1 MDNLLN
7 SDLNTPEINYS
18 DIGKEVKTSNALLN
32 LPSDDVQPVRAP
44 YQTPLSIDL
53 KDYTRF
59 ISSDAFP
66 KVGIDPSLTQ
76 QEMESQYDANQSN
89 WEAFSNMMGKLSNK
103 TADSFVNFFQADFL
117 TNDALINEVSK
128 QLEEEKQYDLYHPN
142 FDSRSDETR
151 DSFLQ
156 WIPGFKG
163 SADNYEQFL
172 PNLGYTIG
180 MAGAAAVQ
188 NIVFGAMTGG
198 LGELVNAASTAK
210 KGKALWDLIS
220 GFKNIEVGYNALRTL
235 NQGNKIVKATEL
247 GLAGFNMVAAFR
259 SEAASEAAQTGQST
273 FQKLKDDYVSVHGYD
288 PFGEDLQ
295 RIKDN
300 AYSAAKTDFWMNAP
314 ILMTSN
320 LIQFSRLLMPS
331 AGKVVSEVM
340 KDATKGYTLTG
351 EIGKATFE
359 AEQSFAKAFSAA
371 SKMDKVKLGA
381 SAAGSVLKA
390 MKDPLAEGMEE
401 ALQRFSS
408 SFSQDYYTDKYYGKN
423 SIGKSVQEAT
433 SDMLSAE
440 GMQEFIGGALIGFG
454 TSVVGKISNKTGLS
468 DKYANITGGET
479 RAQAEERKANY
490 RTDLLDLVNKSG
502 VDFAMK
508 DNGFADAIRSIVTSK
523 EMIDAKNM
531 DETFD
536 AINLKNHGGYK
547 MIINAVKSGQLDW
560 IKEQYKKIGETGD
573 INKLAEIFNVNP
585 DDINKNNI
593 AELTNSIIRKIDQT
607 ASNYKKVTAEFEK
620 VGLEK
625 ELIDNHNR
633 LMVDALGNELELKKK
648 YNIPV
653 SEKMGAHWDK
663 LDTTEKVNYNSYL
676 QQIEQSQIDH
686 YAYKE
691 ALDRAA
697 VVYQTMVD
705 DKDRSNSIVNTLN
718 QNKPGLNYS
727 ESLSLLDKNT
737 ISKLKKQVQTSLGL
751 ATEKRDIS
759 KFEKQLELLDKAK
772 ETIDAGMDPVALGNI
787 MKEYARV
794 SNLGNASSADIDMF
808 EKSTDLNKSLED
820 LAKLQKKNNQN
831 LDIFNFLY
839 NGKNFDAYRR
849 TISEDLSS
857 FFDQVAKWKEA
868 LDKDLESA
876 KTETETE
883 TKVETKPGEKKETK
897 KEKSPIGEEI
907 PFEETKTGTE
917 KPVSTKTH
925 KNTTTFDDFFKNEA
939 IEKFIKRHPIY
950 KPEDIKFVVE
960 KDKEGNKTVK
970 VITNHVIVGGYK
982 DLSNEEEFRDLIDQ
996 YNKDLKKEEERLA
1009 DKEAIAKKVKDFVN
1023 EMQEVI
1029 KDLKEIRTKDR
1040 NSLLD
1045 EIAKFKK
1052 ENRLGRETPDEIIK
1066 LRKQI
1071 ESIPELVE
1079 NTGASQVSNDFLEET
1094 ATLPEYR
1101 PSARPYSPLKSIV
1114 QQAEVEVKDGYYQET
1129 GNLNKGFEEGS
1140 YLDFVQSS
1148 LDSMEFNDAM
1158 QNSVYELRVVH
1169 DSEDYDYERS
1179 EEFKKQMAEGTQKF
1193 GNIIVVTDS
1202 NGNPIRFDDNYNP
1215 VSTGGRIIVYKFS
1228 IDKFNVG
1235 DAIEVLQNI
1244 TKGQFSYEQ
1253 ARQSVLTE
1261 LGQLQAIDDFLDNN
1275 PEEKVAVDFFK
1286 VSKGVLLGSSKLS
1299 NTKEFFGDKQFD
1311 LKIVKGENAKG
1322 AQLVPFMNG
1331 HAYNGALVAVFD
1343 GEFVQVYTNR
1353 ISDEL
1358 ATEINT
1364 LLNHD
1369 YVKEDGTVDEQ
1380 IKQVKEY
1387 LDSLIYT
1394 KEGGRRF
1401 KISGSRIVFTDGKN
1415 VIEQL
1420 STEQKLRPILNVFSK
1435 YLQQDSLKPKF
1446 KIVDNVM
1453 SLDTTKDGEIQFSS
1467 VSVKQYKKFLTENSY
1482 LRGKLLD
1489 GKIKLVNKYIQFNVP
1504 QESLDL
1510 IGLGNKE
1517 EIITPKEVIVST
1529 TKTQP
1534 TPAPLNKLTELSNT
1548 LNDLYEKKEQLTYEI
1563 ESYQDS
1569 PSLEQII
1576 VENLPAISKESAE
1589 RETGGQVG
1597 RGKDINP
1604 TLIAKKADEQIS
1616 VEAAAESVLEQIA
1629 QYYGDRYDVQ
1639 DVRSAIIDILRSGK
1653 TKNQYLK
1660 ELDKTKDLRDI
1671 DKQIKE
1677 VQKQYDE
1684 LLKNDFNGVNP
1695 FTVSNDI
1702 TIDNNSKEKDPV
1714 KKTIA
1719 DGINSAADLNNIFGD
1734 NNVGVNNDE
1743 EDPFRKKSYKG
1754 EIALDLMDKEE
1765 WDFLTKIVGKE
1776 KIINLFNIANSNA
1789 WGKWTTAGVTLWS
1802 NPKKGT
1808 GYHESWHHFSQLYL
1822 TKKEKIALYNEVR
1835 NKVPAL
1841 SNASDFQVEE
1851 YLADDFMNFMLSGGK
1866 SELLSSTPVKKNIF
1880 QKIWDVLKALF
1891 GTPNV
1896 NIEQLYN
1903 DLRIGNLYNYTPSV
1917 DNVMWGKL
1925 ERSIYKEGSEIIP
1938 MERVE
1943 KYVRAA
1949 DVYIGDILTE
1959 KLTNLP
1965 ENLKSLE
1972 GTTLLNQ
1979 ATYYEW
1985 MENPEKL
1992 NYLYNRLRKQMLDNY
2007 QSNIYLGQT
2016 KEDMEKIIF
2025 DNDVWSKFISEHQEL
2040 SNIGISQDVDVETDE
2055 EISKDAVFSD
2065 KIYELPSN
2073 TIDLINLLPKKI
2085 EDMLRLIPEM
2095 NYNYATGKAVV
2106 ALDDEGLPKLA
2117 ITEDLRKRLIV
2128 ELESILKVDKMIEKL
2143 SDPKILSKLPEAAK
2157 ILEFIP
2163 SKEDVEL
2170 EKSNDRKFE
2179 KISIR
2184 QSFLQAFTNPYIRS
2198 IMLYVDESGKV
2209 SVQEL
2214 VTKGDV
2220 AIKKLF
2226 IDTFNNMAD
2235 TSFGITEGIVKTDA
2249 DGLNYISRDI
2259 NDYEFDFTRKET
2271 VLKFLSLLG
2280 VDFDP
2285 SLFQNDKIYTEFK
2298 NKITNQDLERLYKAL
2313 AIRSMYELSAYTR
2326 NPIDTL
2332 SKDIFHDVTDKDGVP
2347 VILESG
2353 KQKVLRLKS
2362 EYSIIKELIEFS
2374 NKYVRA
2380 IPSLMYINAKGQ
2392 AEYAIQRHNGF
2403 TQRLSVINS
2412 VDSYKELIETPGF
2425 ENYNMSNNY
2434 HMMGAKWMDLLFDFS
2449 TPEGKRR
2456 IDVKTGLPVRL
2467 DIVNYNAFQSAKTLN
2482 NFGEEINPV
2491 KASTAD
2497 LTKSDR
2503 FFMDVYAFVT
2513 NGIVPTIR
2521 TSDAKSFY
2529 SIFPSTYNP
2538 DSEIM
2543 TNLAIP
2549 LSEFASMKNVFASD
2563 KFLSIAKEYLKA
2575 ELYKIKNK
2583 KEIFRDSLLKFE
2595 ESVAKFTLFDDILSK
2610 DTKDNLINDLEG
2622 KEKSTLKQIGKD
2634 LGTVKTENLSLD
2646 EIIDK
2651 NIENI
2656 KADINAYFS
2665 GEVEEFSI
2673 KFNQYGLSLKSFPAE
2688 ISKDN
2693 ELEKEI
2699 TELKKQRNKEAAKYK
2714 TEEEGNRVYD
2724 EYEEKIKEVKNKAKL
2739 GESKT
2744 IEKLGQVF
2752 VANYFIQAVEF
2763 LKFFES
2769 DLGYYSAYFKRSKGN
2784 GSDGALGIYDDTIVN
2799 FLANTPSMASVL
2811 GVTMTENDYKENRTI
2826 VWENDKRPSVLND
2839 PTNLTETLGDVATT
2853 KMVHDYVISKL
2864 LESGKDLSEISTEEL
2879 NDLVSTATTTLKD
2892 YTETDGADGQAE
2904 CTLDFYR
2911 FVLNL
2916 FGNWSK
2922 QQEDGYQA
2930 QVLKF
2935 GIHEKKYTDEQIE
2948 LVQNKIKELEKKSKG
2963 VTYPPLKLNNRTVVN
2978 NSAYDPKFDKFSIA
2992 PMLFEAIIGTP
3003 LEKRNKEM
3011 LMNKINYGTF
3021 QSGTKLSHPNLFNF
3035 FTDEIEPK
3043 ENYVISTNP
3052 QFLKEQIK
3060 TNPSIKEQVTISTQS
3075 RVLIFADSFENELP
3089 IDFKGNK
3096 EAWDKLSEKERIKI
3110 SPIYRIYKTYL
3121 KNVNDRLDYN
3131 RQEFYNEIGVTGND
3145 KYIEFTDQK
3154 KLIEVIQREIKE
3166 RGLNKN
3172 VEEYIVYDPI
3182 SKKNKLPLDYAPNR
3196 TGIGDIIL
3204 GLVFKRIVKEKA
3216 TGSQLIQ
3223 VAGAGTSSTYR
3234 KGTEKDILIYGTNGL
3249 NFYYLAKDKNGV
3261 YRTVPMGVKVALN
3274 GTFKNLLNIA
3284 HPDDGEPIKTRERL
3298 NEIIAPDPN
3307 KKASFVKWIKDHR
3320 EKLTITGVRIPVGD
3334 LNFHDIMEVKQFL
3347 PEEAGDIIILPH
3359 EVTTKSGTDFD
3370 FDKMTIYKP
3379 TINSKGEL
3387 VKFYHSKERTL
3398 EARERIKEI
3407 NDRINTVRKTQSQQV
3422 QSIVENFQ
3430 SVEGLSKAKFA
3441 TYKKVNELN
3450 KQINDLNKKATALES
3465 EIQESVDKIGF
3476 IDSANY
3482 TEYENLISKV
3492 DKLSD
3497 ERNEL
3502 LSSMEDMKII
3512 GAEFLNASKELKD
3525 LKNEKQDIYLTLN
3538 KNNHLTNELIRIY
3551 RSVLTDPKKFYK
3563 LITPSKNPDFKE
3575 ASNYIGDK
3583 VKRYNKDYNN
3593 TAVTSYFSSLDKGL
3607 QLLSTKGLLGIFAKL
3622 NKMGPLLQKAG
3633 FGLNLY
3639 YYAKSGKDKVR
3650 VDIKTPLMTL
3660 KQEELSRKDGYIS
3673 FGLRN
3678 TLSNKNLQDMKSQGI
3693 VSTVDIGSDSTFA
3706 RFGANSENIGVL
3718 TLLLNMGLDPKVIA
3732 EFLNQPVLIK
3742 MYDFIDKNYKSDSAM
3757 ENTYDLLLSYLK
3769 NTEEGIDF
3777 KTDSRSLNQNM
3788 YRFSEGELESML
3800 MDSNTPDAFLLS
3812 EDREFIK
3819 RQLEILAHYETLK
3832 KIGDA
3837 YLQFQLNFSW
3847 DTSKNDSVIMA
3858 EQNDQAINQIMESP
3872 YFRKEGLENLK
3883 DNSITSGFRNNFIV
3897 KELFTNL
3904 FPIASDKTFIE
3915 LLTEN
3920 FPKTS
3925 RKMAARK
3932 VLVNDFVEAIIKTF
3946 GTYKG
3951 ENLYTYAESMMMGE
3965 SSLVNRFKKLKQSH
3979 PELKKDFSLVKRL
3992 FPNIDTNKQDPKTHN
4007 FEVYRVMDNKTSD
4020 QNNYIDQFRKLMNYP
4035 DAEVRKFFKD
4045 LSILSFHQS
4054 GFNKSYLSFFDIVP
4068 IDELLPSFMIAN
4080 NAFENLSDES
4090 KISFIYDFLEKA
4102 KFENPR
4108 YYRISENSKDKANN
4122 YSERRK
4128 RYKFDSDKY
4137 ESGEED
4143 NNFEFKKLSKKRKI
4157 EESSEK
4163 AITNQER
4170 INDLKLQ
4177 IIESKS
4183 AKVLSSGDK
4192 VEVRFIDSD
4201 SESVLTVENI
4211 KKEGDNYVI
4220 KFRNSKDKVYTYTV
4234 DATGEGEKIQIIDED
4249 YVLEKDKQKEKE
4261 LIKEYE
4267 SLTQLNQPFIQ
4278 GRFSVPTISDKVS
4291 KYTIRLSIGEE
4302 ERMGYKVTFK
4312 EHPEAIIYIGKTS
4325 NGKWVMD
4332 NLNTSMQIA
4341 SKGETL
4347 REVFNQGINSLK
4359 QLENID
4365 ESNEKYVG
4373 IINKAGF
4380 DIEKLKPSTGIVK
4393 TIGTEIV
4400 ENSLETPEM
4409 ENQLQLYPATTYSD
4423 LTLKGMN
4430 KEIVLANF
4438 AKKYFEGSE
4447 EKALSYINTS
4457 LASGKASQK
4466 EIIKKLK
4473 NCYK

>member
-18 DIGKEVKTSNALLN
+18 DIGKEVKTNNALLN
-32 LPSDDVQPVRAP
+32 LPSDDIQPVKTP

-76 QEMESQYDANQSN
+76 QEMENQYDANQSN

-103 TADSFVNFFQADFL
+103 TADSFVNFFQADYL
-117 TNDALINEVSK
+117 TNDALIKEVSK
-128 QLEEEKQYDLYHPN
+128 QLEEDQQYDLYHPN

-151 DSFLQ
+151 NSFLQ
-156 WIPGFKG
+156 WVPGFTG

-188 NIVFGAMTGG
+188 NIIFGALTGG
-198 LGELVNAASTAK
+198 LGDIATAASTAK

-220 GFKNIEVGYNALRTL
+220 GFKNIEVGYNALKTL

-300 AYSAAKTDFWMNAP
+300 AYDAAKTDFWMNAP

-371 SKMDKVKLGA
+371 SKLDRVKLGA

-408 SFSQDYYTDKYYGKN
+408 TASQNYYVDKYYGRE

-440 GMQEFIGGALIGFG
+440 GMQEFIGGAIIGFG
-454 TSVVGKISNKTGLS
+454 TSVVGKISNKSGLS
-468 DKYANITGGET
+468 DKYAKLTGGET
-479 RAQAEERKANY
+479 AAQAEERKANY

-508 DNGFADAIRSIVTSK
+508 DNGFADAVRSIVTSK

-593 AELTNSIIRKIDQT
+593 AELTNSIVRKIDQT

-620 VGLEK
+620 AGIEK

-718 QNKPGLNYS
+718 QNKPGLNYT

-737 ISKLKKQVQTSLGL
+737 ISKLRKQVQTSLGL
-751 ATEKRDIS
+751 ATEKKDVS

-772 ETIDAGMDPVALGNI
+772 ETIDAGMDHVALANI

-794 SNLGNASSADIDMF
+794 SNLGDASSADIDVF

-839 NGKNFDAYRR
+839 NGKNFDAYRK

-876 KTETETE
+876 KTETETKTE
-883 TKVETKPGEKKETK
+883 TKAETKPEGEKKTE
-897 KEKSPIGEEI
+897 KEKTPS
-907 PFEETKTGTE
+907 EETKTSTG
-917 KPVSTKTH
+917 KPISTKAH
-925 KNTTTFDDFFKNEA
+925 KNTEVFDEKLKDEA
-939 IEKFIKRHPIY
+939 IENFIERHPIY

-960 KDKEGNKTVK
+960 KDKDGNKTVK

-982 DLSNEEEFRDLIDQ
+982 DLSNEKEFVTLVNK
-996 YNKDLKKEEERLA
+996 YNQDLKDEEERLA
-1009 DKEAIAKKVKDFVN
+1009 DKEAIAKKVQDFVS

-1029 KDLKEIRTKDR
+1029 KNLKEIRTKDR
-1040 NSLLD
+1040 NRLID
-1045 EIAKFKK
+1045 EIIKFKQ
-1052 ENRLGRETPDEIIK
+1052 ENRLARETPDAIIK

-1071 ESIPELVE
+1071 ESIPELIE
-1079 NTGASQVSNDFLEET
+1079 NAGASQVSNDFLEET
-1094 ATLPEYR
+1094 TELLEYK
-1101 PSARPYSPLKSIV
+1101 PSLRPYSPLKSIV
-1114 QQAEVEVKDGYYQET
+1114 QQAEVEGKNGYYEET
-1129 GNLNKGFEEGS
+1129 GNLNKGFEEGG
-1140 YLDFVQSS
+1140 YLDFVQGS
-1148 LDSMEFNDAM
+1148 LDNEEFGDAM
-1158 QNSVYELRVVH
+1158 RNSVYELRVVH

-1228 IDKFNVG
+1228 VDKFNVG

-1286 VSKGVLLGSSKLS
+1286 VSKGVVLGSSKLS
-1299 NTKEFFGDKQFD
+1299 SIKDFFGDKPFD
-1311 LKIVKGENAKG
+1311 LKIVKSEDAKG
-1322 AQLVPFMNG
+1322 PQLVSFMNG
-1331 HAYNGALVAVFD
+1331 HAYNGSLVAVFD
-1343 GEFVQVYTNR
+1343 GEFIQVYTNR
-1353 ISDEL
+1353 ISDQL

-1380 IKQVKEY
+1380 IEQVKEY

-1401 KISGSRIVFTDGKN
+1401 TISGSKIILTDGKT
-1415 VIEQL
+1415 VMEQL
-1420 STEQKLRPILNVFSK
+1420 PTEQKLRPVLNVFSK

-1453 SLDTTKDGEIQFSS
+1453 SLDTTKDGEVQFSS

-1482 LRGKLLD
+1482 LRGTLLN

-1529 TKTQP
+1529 TKTGPTKNDVLDLQALVEAETGFRIFTYSFEPQLRSELKNKYPELYKELYDLHLDMANQMINAISDKQEIKKELLAGTPLQKAKNANSLIEILDSLPEVKKVYNELGSRFYQVAEKYASVSTETKTGTTTKTQP
-1534 TPAPLNKLTELSNT
+1534 TVKPVSDIEVKKADIENAYSYITTRKYEGDRKEQVNKVGEDLAKRFVATLKEKGLVKEGFRTAERTDGSVEKVKVNTDTEGNNLGNDWSTAGKFKDQFRKFIDAELTVLEVKQTTPAPLNKLTELSNT
-1548 LNDLYEKKEQLTYEI
+1548 LNNLYEKKEQLTYEI

-1604 TLIAKKADEQIS
+1604 ALIAKKADEQIS

-1702 TIDNNSKEKDPV
+1702 VIDDNSKEKDPV
-1714 KKTIA
+1714 KNTIV
-1719 DGINSAADLNNIFGD
+1719 DSIMDAADLAKLFGD

-1776 KIINLFNIANSNA
+1776 KIVNLFNIANSNA
-1789 WGKWTTAGVTLWS
+1789 WGKWTTAGVILWS

-1835 NKVPAL
+1835 NKVPGL
-1841 SNASDFQVEE
+1841 SDASDLQVEE

-1896 NIEQLYN
+1896 DIEQLYN

-1925 ERSIYKEGSEIIP
+1925 ERAIYKEGSEIIP

-1949 DVYIGDILTE
+1949 DVYIGDVLTE

-1992 NYLYNRLRKQMLDNY
+1992 NYLYNRLRKQMLDKY
-2007 QSNIYLGQT
+2007 QNDVYLGT
-2016 KEDMEKIIF
+2016 VKEDMEKIIF
-2025 DNDVWSKFISEHQEL
+2025 DNDVWNKFISEHQEL

-2106 ALDDEGLPKLA
+2106 ALDDEGLPRLA
-2117 ITEDLRKRLIV
+2117 ITEDLRKRLII
-2128 ELESILKVDKMIEKL
+2128 ELEGMLKVDKMIEKL
-2143 SDPKILSKLPEAAK
+2143 SDPKILAKLPEAAK

-2198 IMLYVDESGKV
+2198 VMIYVDESGKV

-2214 VTKGDV
+2214 VTKGDT

-2259 NDYEFDFTRKET
+2259 NDYQFDFSKKDN

-2313 AIRSMYELSAYTR
+2313 VIRSMYGLSAYTR

-2332 SKDIFHDVTDKDGVP
+2332 SKDIFHDVTDRDGNP

-2353 KQKVLRLKS
+2353 KQKKIRLRS
-2362 EYSIIKELIEFS
+2362 EYSVIKELVEFS

-2425 ENYNMSNNY
+2425 ENYNMSDNY
-2434 HMMGAKWMDLLFDFS
+2434 HVMGAKWMDLLFDFS

-2503 FFMDVYAFVT
+2503 FFMDVYTFIT

-2563 KFLSIAKEYLKA
+2563 KFLNIAKEYLKA

-2583 KEIFRDSLLKFE
+2583 KEIFRDSLFE
-2595 ESVAKFTLFDDILSK
+2595 KKVAQFTLFADILSK

-2622 KEKSTLKQIGKD
+2622 KEKSTLRQIGKV
-2634 LGTVKTENLSLD
+2634 LGTIKSKELTLD

-2656 KADINAYFS
+2656 KADVNAYFS
-2665 GEVEEFSI
+2665 GEVEEFSTR
-2673 KFNQYGLSLKSFPAE
+2673 FTQYGLDLKSFPAE
-2688 ISKDN
+2688 ISKN
-2693 ELEKEI
+2693 E
-2699 TELKKQRNKEAAKYK
+2699 EL
-2714 TEEEGNRVYD
+2714 
-2724 EYEEKIKEVKNKAKL
+2724 EEKIKTLTRERNRAKDAAAREDEAKIIQEYNEKIKQAKAEAKL
-2739 GESKT
+2739 GESKM
-2744 IEKLGQVF
+2744 IEKLGQAF

-2826 VWENDKRPSVLND
+2826 VWENDKKASVLND
-2839 PTNLTETLGDVATT
+2839 TSNLTETLGGIATT

-2864 LESGKDLSEISTEEL
+2864 LESGRDLSKVTTEEL
-2879 NDLVSTATTTLKD
+2879 NDLISNATTTLKD
-2892 YTETDGADGQAE
+2892 YTETDGADGQAW
-2904 CTLDFYR
+2904 CTFDFYR
-2911 FVLNL
+2911 FALNL

-2935 GIHEKKYTDEQIE
+2935 GLHNKKYTDEQIE

-2992 PMLFEAIIGTP
+2992 PMLFESIVGTP
-3003 LEKRNKEM
+3003 LEKRNEEM

-3060 TNPSIKEQVTISTQS
+3060 TNPSVKEQVTISTQS

-3089 IDFKGNK
+3089 VDFKGNI
-3096 EAWDKLSEKERIKI
+3096 EAWDNLSEKERIKV

-3121 KNVNDRLDYN
+3121 KNINDRLDYN

-3154 KLIEVIQREIKE
+3154 KLIEVIQKEIKE

-3223 VAGAGTSSTYR
+3223 VAGAGTTSTYR

-3249 NFYYLAKDKNGV
+3249 NFYYLAKDKNGI

-3274 GTFKNLLNIA
+3274 GSFKNILNIA
-3284 HPDDGEPIKTRERL
+3284 HPEDGKPIRTRERL
-3298 NEIIAPDPN
+3298 NEIIAPDPD
-3307 KKASFVKWIKDHR
+3307 KKVSFVNWIKDHR
-3320 EKLTITGVRIPVGD
+3320 EALTITGVRIPVGD
-3334 LNFHDIMEVKQFL
+3334 TNFHDIMEVKEFL
-3347 PEEAGDIIILPH
+3347 PEEAGDVIILPH

-3387 VKFYHSKERTL
+3387 VAFYDGEENVAK
-3398 EARERIKEI
+3398 AKERIKEI
-3407 NDRINTVRKTQSQQV
+3407 NNRISDIRKTQSEQV

-3450 KQINDLNKKATALES
+3450 KQIDDLNKKANALES

-3482 TEYENLISKV
+3482 TEYEGLISKR

-3497 ERNEL
+3497 DRNQL

-3512 GAEFLNASKELKD
+3512 SSEFFNASKELKD

-3551 RSVLTDPKKFYK
+3551 RTILTDPKKFYK

-3575 ASNYIGDK
+3575 ASIYVGDK
-3583 VKRYNKDYNN
+3583 VKRYSKDYNN

-3633 FGLNLY
+3633 FGLNPSY
-3639 YYAKSGKDKVR
+3639 SVEVNKKKFNIE
-3650 VDIKTPLMTL
+3650 IKTPLMTVE
-3660 KQEELSRKDGYIS
+3660 QEKVSRKDGYIS

-3678 TLSNKNLQDMKSQGI
+3678 TLSKKNLQDMKSQGI

-3706 RFGANSENIGVL
+3706 RFGANSENVGVL
-3718 TLLLNMGLDPKVIA
+3718 TLLLNMGIDPKVIG
-3732 EFLNQPVLIK
+3732 EFINQPVLIK

-3757 ENTYDLLLSYLK
+3757 DNTYNLVLNYLK

-3777 KTDSRSLNQNM
+3777 ETNSETINQRM
-3788 YRFSEGELESML
+3788 DRFKEGELTNML
-3800 MDSNTPDAFLLS
+3800 MDSNDPDAFLLS
-3812 EDREFIK
+3812 EDRAFIK
-3819 RQLEILAHYETLK
+3819 RQLEVLAHYESLK

-3858 EQNDQAINQIMESP
+3858 EQNDQAINEIMQSK
-3872 YFRKEGLENLK
+3872 YFRKQGLVNLR
-3883 DNSITSGFRNNFIV
+3883 DNSITSGFRNNFIA
-3897 KELFTNL
+3897 KKLFTKL
-3904 FPIASDKTFIE
+3904 FPIASDKVFVK

-3951 ENLYTYAESMMMGE
+3951 ENLYDYSESLLMGE

-3979 PELKKDFSLVKRL
+3979 PELSKDFSLVKRL

-4080 NAFENLSDES
+4080 KGFESLSEEN
-4090 KISFIYDFLEKA
+4090 KISFIYDFLKIA
-4102 KFENPR
+4102 RLENPR
-4108 YYRISENSKDKANN
+4108 YYKVKEEDEDIVNR

-4128 RYKFDSDKY
+4128 RYRFDAD
-4137 ESGEED
+4137 
-4143 NNFEFKKLSKKRKI
+4143 
-4157 EESSEK
+4157 
-4163 AITNQER
+4163 
-4170 INDLKLQ
+4170 
-4177 IIESKS
+4177 
-4183 AKVLSSGDK
+4183 
-4192 VEVRFIDSD
+4192 
-4201 SESVLTVENI
+4201 
-4211 KKEGDNYVI
+4211 
-4220 KFRNSKDKVYTYTV
+4220 VYTS
-4234 DATGEGEKIQIIDED
+4234 
-4249 YVLEKDKQKEKE
+4249 KQKVK
-4261 LIKEYE
+4261 
-4267 SLTQLNQPFIQ
+4267 STAP
-4278 GRFSVPTISDKVS
+4278 
-4291 KYTIRLSIGEE
+4291 
-4302 ERMGYKVTFK
+4302 
-4312 EHPEAIIYIGKTS
+4312 
-4325 NGKWVMD
+4325 
-4332 NLNTSMQIA
+4332 A
-4341 SKGETL
+4341 SQSSQAEVVET
-4347 REVFNQGINSLK
+4347 
-4359 QLENID
+4359 
-4365 ESNEKYVG
+4365 
-4373 IINKAGF
+4373 
-4380 DIEKLKPSTGIVK
+4380 
-4393 TIGTEIV
+4393 
-4400 ENSLETPEM
+4400 SLETPEM